1 MADVITKISKEAQTR
16 LMDVFTKTF
25 NYMSSNEWGLRER
38 LLERDLAYYR
48 ENDYTEATVRA
59 RRANKSGDV
68 SRLQNLTVPIVMP
81 QVETQLA
88 DLANIFLTGYPLFG
102 VVAPPDDMEAA
113 AALEAQIADNA
124 VRFGWQRQLMLA
136 MRDGLKYNLQ
146 AAECT
151 WEVKKVG
158 SVLNKLSET
167 GTMEAQGVQ
176 TDYAGN
182 RIARWDLYNTVLD
195 PRVEP
200 AKMHEEGEF
209 AGNSELISR
218 TTLKRRM
225 ASFAQGT
232 LINATDAF
240 QSGLSSITN
249 TPGVNQYYIP
259 QINSNSLIDPGLH
272 NHDWMTWLGMADSK
286 IRYAPSYE
294 WSVLYVRLIPSEMKV
309 QVARAPNTPRIFKL
323 IVINRSVLIYAQIV
337 ESAHDFLPV
346 FFGQPVDDGLAYQ
359 TKSYAQNQEP
369 FQALSSAM
377 WTSVL
382 EGQRRQVYDR
392 LLYDP
397 DRVRKEDINKA
408 DSVGRIAVRNKSY
421 SKNVAEGVAALP
433 YRNENQGNTQALLRE
448 ISLMADESAGS
459 NRAARGQ
466 FQKGNR
472 TRTEYEDVMS
482 GVVGRTRLMAISL
495 EVQFFQPI
503 KEVIKL
509 NTLQNQ
515 SNADFMDFNT
525 GELRPF
531 NPQALRKARIRMKMS
546 DGLLPSSK
554 LMSGDLLTQ
563 ISNTVLSVPAL
574 QAEYDV
580 LAMLEYNWRMS
591 GATWLPSF
599 KRDASGQAA
608 FLQNVKQMAAAAATE
623 PALPGNPT
631 QVPGVSNGTS
641 PAQ

>member
-1 MADVITKISKEAQTR
+1 MATQYLRVSEESQTK

-38 LLERDLAYYR
+38 LLERDTAYYR
-48 ENDYTEATVRA
+48 ENDYTEATRRA
-59 RRANKSGDV
+59 KAANKSGDV
-68 SRLQNLTVPIVMP
+68 TRLQNLVVPIVMP
-81 QVETQLA
+81 QVESQLS
-88 DLANIFLTGYPLFG
+88 DLASIFLSGYPLFG
-102 VVAPPDDMEAA
+102 VVAPPEDMEMAA
-113 AALEAQIADNA
+113 AMEAQIADNA
-124 VRFGWQRQLMLA
+124 VRFGWQRQLLLA
-136 MRDGLKYNLQ
+136 LRDGLKYNLQ
-146 AAECT
+146 AVECSWDT
-151 WEVKKVG
+151 VKVG
-158 SVLNKLSET
+158 SVLTTIGDDSSQKAE
-167 GTMEAQGVQ
+167 GVQ

-182 RIARWDLYNTVLD
+182 RMARWDLYNTVLD

-209 AGNSELISR
+209 AGRSELISR

-225 ASFAQGT
+225 LGLPRGT
-232 LINATDAF
+232 LMNATKAF
-240 QSGLSSITN
+240 ESGLSSITN
-249 TPGVNQYYIP
+249 TPGVNQFYIP
-259 QINSNSLIDPGLH
+259 MLNHHALIDPSLH
-272 NHDWMTWLGMADSK
+272 KHDWMVWLGMEDSK
-286 IRYAPSYE
+286 IRYSASYE
-294 WSVLYVRLIPSEMKV
+294 WSVLYVRLIPSEMKLAM
-309 QVARAPNTPRIFKL
+309 QQAPNTPRIFKL
-323 IVINRSVLIYAQIV
+323 IVINRSTLIYCQEVAT
-337 ESAHDFLPV
+337 AHDYLPV
-346 FFGQPVDDGLAYQ
+346 FFGQPVDDGLSYQ
-359 TKSYAQNQEP
+359 TKSFSENQEP
-369 FQALSSAM
+369 FQDLSTAM

-397 DRVRKEDINKA
+397 DRVRKDDINRA

-421 SKNVAEGVAALP
+421 SKSVAEGVAALP
-433 YRNENQGNTQALLRE
+433 YRNENQANTQALLRE
-448 ISLMADESAGS
+448 VAMMADEAAGS
-459 NRAARGQ
+459 NKAARGQ

-482 GVVGRTRLMAISL
+482 GTVGRTRLMAMSL
-495 EVQFFQPI
+495 EIQFFQPL

-509 NTLQNQ
+509 NTLQFQ
-515 SNADFMDFNT
+515 SSADFMDFNT
-525 GELRPF
+525 GQIKALDAPK
-531 NPQALRKARIRMKMS
+531 LRKARIRMKMS

-599 KRDASGQAA
+599 KRDETGRAA
-608 FLQNVKQMAAAAATE
+608 FMQNVQQMAAAAATE
-623 PALPGNPT
+623 PAQPGNPT
-631 QVPGVSNGTS
+631 QIPGVSNGTS